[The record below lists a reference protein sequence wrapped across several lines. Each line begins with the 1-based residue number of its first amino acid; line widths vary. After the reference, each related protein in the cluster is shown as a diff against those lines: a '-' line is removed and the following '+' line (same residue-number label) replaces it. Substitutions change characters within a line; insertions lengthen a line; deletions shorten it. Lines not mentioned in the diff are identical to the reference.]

1 MDKSKVI
8 AITNQKGGVGK
19 TTTAVNLGV
28 GLAQQG
34 KKVLLVDADPQ
45 GSLTVSLGVKTP
57 DDLETTIS
65 DLMQVVVDNE
75 VLSPLDRGILKDIEG
90 VDLVPSNIGLSSFE
104 VSLVNTMSRE
114 FVLRSYLGTVKR
126 DYDYVLIDCMPS
138 LGMLTINAL
147 AAADSVLI
155 PCQANYLSTKG
166 LKLLLGSVAKVR
178 RQINPTLKIDGILLT
193 MVDNRTNNAKN
204 IIAALRQTG
213 SNLRIL
219 NTEIPFSV
227 RAAECSVEGKSIFTH
242 DSKGKVAAAYTALVE
257 EVSILEQ
264 RSRHRPG
271 AERGLLRRPA
281 ALRDGAEPGRIFP
294 TAPPGDGQTALADG
308 DAYARASG
316 PATGLR
322 QHRPLQPRV
331 PEIHRPGA
339 LGIQPELTSR
349 KFLPLFLGIFRKFP
363 LLCSPLNDK
372 LKLNTMGRSNR
383 NRVTHTQ
390 REEEQAKK
398 VMRTI
403 TIVAVVLILLSF
415 VAYTLWA

>member
-1 MDKSKVI
+1 MDKCKVI

-45 GSLTVSLGVKTP
+45 GSLTVSLGVKNP

-65 DLMQVVVDNE
+65 DLMQVVVDNGI
-75 VLSPLDRGILKDIEG
+75 LSPRDRGILKNIEG
-90 VDLVPSNIGLSSFE
+90 VDLVPSNIG
-104 VSLVNTMSRE
+104 RE
-114 FVLRSYLGTVKR
+114 FVLRSYLGAVKR

-166 LKLLLGSVAKVR
+166 LKLLMGSVAKVR
-178 RQINPTLKIDGILLT
+178 RQINPTLKIDGVLLT
-193 MVDNRTNNAKN
+193 MVDNRTNNTKN

-213 SNLRIL
+213 SNLRVL

-242 DSKGKVAAAYTALVE
+242 DSRGKVAAAYIALVE

-264 RSRHRPG
+264 RSRNRPG
-271 AERGLLRRPA
+271 AERGL
-281 ALRDGAEPGRIFP
+281 
-294 TAPPGDGQTALADG
+294 
-308 DAYARASG
+308 
-316 PATGLR
+316 
-322 QHRPLQPRV
+322 
-331 PEIHRPGA
+331 
-339 LGIQPELTSR
+339 
-349 KFLPLFLGIFRKFP
+349 
-363 LLCSPLNDK
+363 
-372 LKLNTMGRSNR
+372 
-383 NRVTHTQ
+383 
-390 REEEQAKK
+390 
-398 VMRTI
+398 
-403 TIVAVVLILLSF
+403 
-415 VAYTLWA
+415 

>member
-45 GSLTVSLGVKTP
+45 GSLTVSLGVKNP

-65 DLMQVVVDNE
+65 DLMQIIVDNR
-75 VLSPLDRGILKDIEG
+75 VLSPLDKGILKKIEG

-114 FVLRSYLGTVKR
+114 FVLLGYLEAVKQS
-126 DYDYVLIDCMPS
+126 YDYVLIDCMPS

-227 RAAECSVEGKSIFTH
+227 RAAECSVEGKSIFAH
-242 DSKGKVAAAYTALVE
+242 DCKGKVAAAYTELVK
-257 EVSILEQ
+257 EVLAFDQ
-264 RSRHRPG
+264 RNRNRSG
-271 AERGLLRRPA
+271 AERGL
-281 ALRDGAEPGRIFP
+281 
-294 TAPPGDGQTALADG
+294 
-308 DAYARASG
+308 
-316 PATGLR
+316 
-322 QHRPLQPRV
+322 
-331 PEIHRPGA
+331 
-339 LGIQPELTSR
+339 
-349 KFLPLFLGIFRKFP
+349 
-363 LLCSPLNDK
+363 
-372 LKLNTMGRSNR
+372 
-383 NRVTHTQ
+383 
-390 REEEQAKK
+390 
-398 VMRTI
+398 
-403 TIVAVVLILLSF
+403 
-415 VAYTLWA
+415 

>member
-1 MDKSKVI
+1 MAATI
-8 AITNQKGGVGK
+8 ALSNQKGGVGK

-45 GSLTVSLGVKTP
+45 GSLTVSLGVKNP

-65 DLMQVVVDNE
+65 DLMQVVVDNGI
-75 VLSPLDRGILKDIEG
+75 LSPRDRGILKNIEG
-90 VDLVPSNIGLSSFE
+90 VDLVPSNIGLSGFE

-114 FVLRSYLGTVKR
+114 FVLRSYLGAVKR

-166 LKLLLGSVAKVR
+166 LKLLMGSVAKVR
-178 RQINPTLKIDGILLT
+178 RQINPTLKIDGVLLT
-193 MVDNRTNNAKN
+193 MVDNRTNNTKN

-213 SNLRIL
+213 SNLRVL

-242 DSKGKVAAAYTALVE
+242 DSRGKVAAAYIALVE

-264 RSRHRPG
+264 RSRNRPG
-271 AERGLLRRPA
+271 AERGL
-281 ALRDGAEPGRIFP
+281 
-294 TAPPGDGQTALADG
+294 
-308 DAYARASG
+308 
-316 PATGLR
+316 
-322 QHRPLQPRV
+322 
-331 PEIHRPGA
+331 
-339 LGIQPELTSR
+339 
-349 KFLPLFLGIFRKFP
+349 
-363 LLCSPLNDK
+363 
-372 LKLNTMGRSNR
+372 
-383 NRVTHTQ
+383 
-390 REEEQAKK
+390 
-398 VMRTI
+398 
-403 TIVAVVLILLSF
+403 
-415 VAYTLWA
+415 